1 VIDIKTVSRLLVA
14 HLLNCIANLLRMSTF
29 ATLRRLSVNCMRP
42 DVLGKILS
50 KWEVRPVS
58 IDHADCHSNY
68 IDSSSA

>member
-1 VIDIKTVSRLLVA
+1 
-14 HLLNCIANLLRMSTF
+14 
-29 ATLRRLSVNCMRP
+29 MRP

-68 IDSSSA
+68 IDSSSAEVNCDLLAYAYFLTATYESVC